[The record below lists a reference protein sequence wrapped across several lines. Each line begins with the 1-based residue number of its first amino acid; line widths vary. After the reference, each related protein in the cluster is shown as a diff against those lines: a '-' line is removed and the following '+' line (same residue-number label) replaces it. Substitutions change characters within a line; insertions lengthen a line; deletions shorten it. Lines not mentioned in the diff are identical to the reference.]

1 MIAKQHYDELF
12 LRRLQE
18 PAAAPTRP
26 ARPWNAGDEGVG
38 SGNSSSEC
46 NQN

>member
-18 PAAAPTRP
+18 LGTRQP
-26 ARPWNAGDEGVG
+26 DQPGRGTQATRVG